1 MVEPEPKK
9 LAGTGGN
16 QNMSSS
22 GAGSRQNPTSGG
34 PPGMSVPMNSG
45 PPPLGGGQQINED
58 IKVPDKMVGL
68 SK

>member
-9 LAGTGGN
+9 LAGPSGN
-16 QNMSSS
+16 QNIS
-22 GAGSRQNPTSGG
+22 GPGGNRQNANSGG
-34 PPGMSVPMNSG
+34 PPSMGSSMNSG
-45 PPPLGGGQQINED
+45 PPALGGGQQINED